1 MATILYNNRPATR
14 PTRAFNTVLSELLRD
29 TLPAA
34 TEPAKLFVPQA
45 DILESEAGFELQ
57 LALPGVAKE
66 AVQIDFQEGKL
77 IISGERK
84 DPAPETAEPKEGETQ
99 KAPRFRRVETAYGS
113 FTRTFRLPDTVD
125 VTAIEA
131 EMTDGILRVRLP
143 FDNKKVTKHHIE
155 VR

>member
-14 PTRAFNTVLSELLRD
+14 PARAFNTVLSELLRD
-29 TLPAA
+29 TLPTA
-34 TEPAKLFVPQA
+34 TEPVKSFIPQA
-45 DILESEAGFELQ
+45 DILESEAGFELH

-77 IISGERK
+77 VVSGERK
-84 DPAPETAEPKEGETQ
+84 APEAVEAKEGEPQ
-99 KAPRFRRVETAYGS
+99 NAPRFRRVETNFGS

-131 EMTDGILRVRLP
+131 EMADGILRVRLP
-143 FDNKKVTKHHIE
+143 FDGKKVTKHHIE

>member
-14 PTRAFNTVLSELLRD
+14 PARAFNTVLNELLRD
-29 TLPAA
+29 TLPTV
-34 TEPAKLFVPQA
+34 TEPAKSFIPPA
-45 DILESEAGFELQ
+45 DVLESEDGFELH

-84 DPAPETAEPKEGETQ
+84 ALKSPEAKNGELQ
-99 KAPRFRRVETAYGS
+99 NAPRVRRLETNYGTFS
-113 FTRTFRLPDTVD
+113 RTFRLPDTID

-143 FDNKKVTKHHIE
+143 FDGKKVNKHHIE

>member
-14 PTRAFNTVLSELLRD
+14 TTRAFNTVLNELLRD
-29 TLPAA
+29 TLPTA
-34 TEPAKLFVPQA
+34 TEPAKSFIPQA
-45 DILESEAGFELQ
+45 DILESEVGFELH

-77 IISGERK
+77 VISGERK
-84 DPAPETAEPKEGETQ
+84 APENAEVKEGETQ
-99 KAPRFRRVETAYGS
+99 NAPRFRRVETNFGS
-113 FTRTFRLPDTVD
+113 FSRTFRLPDTVD

-143 FDNKKVTKHHIE
+143 FDGKKVTKHHIE

>member
-1 MATILYNNRPATR
+1 MATILYNNHPAVR
-14 PTRAFNTVLSELLRD
+14 PTRAFNSVLNELLRD
-29 TLPAA
+29 TLPA
-34 TEPAKLFVPQA
+34 TKEPAKSFVPQS
-45 DILESEAGFELQ
+45 DILESEAGFELH
-57 LALPGVAKE
+57 LALPGVSKE
-66 AVQIDFQEGKL
+66 AVKIDFQEGKL

-84 DPAPETAEPKEGETQ
+84 APVAAPEAEESEGK
-99 KAPRFRRVETAYGS
+99 KAPQFRRVETSYGT

-143 FDNKKVTKHHIE
+143 FDGRKVIKHQIE